1 MNWFIVE
8 QLPLI
13 APERYADPL
22 GTTPVGDFVREQ
34 VLRLSYTAHDL
45 AGFARDLG
53 YDGEPFVWDPA
64 DSRHPIAR
72 PDAPSFNLSG
82 LARAAP
88 PDVLDTFPLL
98 RHAANLHFS
107 RTPPRDPVL
116 GHDGEPFVWDPE
128 DRRHRIARLD
138 ALYFNL
144 YGLDRDEAAYVLDT
158 FPIVRDAD
166 ERAFGRYRTRDLVLG
181 YMAALAAGDT
191 ESVLAL

>member
-22 GTTPVGDFVREQ
+22 GTTTVGDFVREQ

-53 YDGEPFVWDPA
+53 YDGEPFVW
-64 DSRHPIAR
+64 
-72 PDAPSFNLSG
+72 N
-82 LARAAP
+82 
-88 PDVLDTFPLL
+88 
-98 RHAANLHFS
+98 
-107 RTPPRDPVL
+107 
-116 GHDGEPFVWDPE
+116 PE

-166 ERAFGRYRTRDLVLG
+166 ERRSEEHTSELQSLMRISYAVFCLKKNTPNPPTTNQAHTTYAENNT
-181 YMAALAAGDT
+181 
-191 ESVLAL
+191 